1 MQIEQL
7 GEIEGFGCLDVAPF
21 RSRAR
26 YAGIGESE
34 ISHEFFPSIDFGL
47 FAFDRAKRF
56 GIGQSA
62 VARIQFPPCANKTNG
77 STTRLKL
84 KAFITRLGKVHVS
97 DAGGKSGPAEMVG
110 SAHRSQLGEIAGR
123 IFGQSGFPTWGRLS
137 DLDEGEGSEGDR
149 PDRWK
154 SPFWRLSLLVLV

>member
-7 GEIEGFGCLDVAPF
+7 GEIEGFGCLDAAPF

-34 ISHEFFPSIDFGL
+34 IGHEFFPSIDFGL
-47 FAFDRAKRF
+47 FAFDRTKRF

-84 KAFITRLGKVHVS
+84 KAFIIRLGKVHVS
-97 DAGGKSGPAEMVG
+97 DAGGKSGPAEVIAG
-110 SAHRSQLGEIAGR
+110 AHRSKLGEIPGR
-123 IFGQSGFPTWGRLS
+123 ILSQSGFRNRDCLS
-137 DLDEGEGSEGDR
+137 DSSERERKESGQADGERSPSLR
-149 PDRWK
+149 PT
-154 SPFWRLSLLVLV
+154 SPVFV